1 MRKDES
7 PRLRSIRLDPW
18 IIVSI
23 AVTAAYALF
32 LLYPL
37 IALLS
42 KSVIGKSGG
51 ASLEYFTSIFTK
63 AYYGRAIMN
72 SFKVTLAVTAFSVLL
87 ATPLAYL
94 TAVYKIRGRAA
105 LEILILVSSMS
116 APFIGAY
123 SWIQL
128 FGRSGAVTQFVKTAI
143 GWRMPDIY
151 GFPGIVL
158 VMSLQLYSL
167 VFMFV
172 SGAFKSMDNSL
183 IEACESL
190 GCTGI
195 RKFARIVLPLLL
207 PTLLAGALMVFMRTF
222 ADYGTPA
229 LIGEGYTTL
238 PVLVY
243 KTFMS
248 ETGSNDSLA
257 AAISVI
263 AVFVTTAVFLLQKF
277 VVNRKKFTM
286 NALHPIHAKSLK
298 GAANVFAHLYCY
310 IVVALAMLPQL
321 YVIFSSFRKTSGKLF
336 VPGFSLASYITA
348 FNTVGKT
355 ITNTYLLG
363 FAAIICIVVIASLVA
378 YVVVR
383 RPNPLNTALDVI
395 TMFPETVAGS
405 ILGIALLISF
415 SKRPLLFSGTA
426 FIMILS
432 YTIRRLPYTVRS
444 SSAILSQ
451 ISPSIEEASIS
462 LGASGAKTFAR
473 VTLPMMM
480 PGVISGA
487 ILSWI
492 MIITELS
499 TSIILYSTRTK
510 TMTLEIYSQI
520 IRGNDGIAAAISS
533 ILTFSTII
541 ALVIFFKVSGK
552 KEIEI

>member
-1 MRKDES
+1 MMRKRG
-7 PRLRSIRLDPW
+7 PAGGFRLEPW
-18 IIVSI
+18 LFVSI
-23 AVTAAYALF
+23 AVAALYALF

-37 IALLS
+37 FTLLS
-42 KSVIGKSGG
+42 KSVIDKNG
-51 ASLEYFTSIFTK
+51 ALSLSFFNSIFTK
-63 AYYGRAIMN
+63 AYYWRAIAN
-72 SFKVTLAVTAFSVLL
+72 SFRVTLAVTACCVLI

-94 TAVYKIRGRAA
+94 MAVYKIRGRGV
-105 LEILILVSSMS
+105 LEILVLVSSMS

-123 SWIQL
+123 SWIML
-128 FGRSGAVTQFVKTAI
+128 FGRSGAVTTFAKHVL
-143 GWRMPDIY
+143 GFRMPDIY

-167 VFMFV
+167 VYMFV

-183 IEACESL
+183 IEASESL
-190 GCTGI
+190 GCTGA
-195 RKFARIVLPLLL
+195 RKMFRVVLPLLL

-248 ETGSNDSLA
+248 ETGTNDSLA
-257 AAISVI
+257 AAISVV
-263 AVFVTTAVFLLQKF
+263 AVFVTTAVFLLQKL
-277 VVNRKKFTM
+277 VVSRKKFSM
-286 NALHPIHAKSLK
+286 NALHPIQPKPIR
-298 GAANVFAHLYCY
+298 GAGGVLAHLYCY
-310 IVVALAMLPQL
+310 AVVALAMLPQL
-321 YVIFSSFRKTSGKLF
+321 YVVYSSFRKTNGKLF
-336 VPGFSLASYITA
+336 VPGFSLVSYQTA
-348 FNTVGKT
+348 FRTVGQT
-355 ITNTYLLG
+355 IANTYILG
-363 FAAIICIVVIASLVA
+363 FVSILCIVVVASVIA
-378 YVVVR
+378 YIVVR
-383 RPNPLNTALDVI
+383 RSNALNNVLDVV

-415 SKRPLLFSGTA
+415 SRRPLLFSGTA

-444 SSAILSQ
+444 SSAILHQ

-462 LGASGAKTFAR
+462 LGSSDAKTFTR
-473 VTLPMMM
+473 VTLPMML
-480 PGVISGA
+480 PGVVSGA

-499 TSIILYSTRTK
+499 TSIILFTTRTK

-533 ILTFSTII
+533 LLTFSTVI
-541 ALVIFFKVSGK
+541 ALAVFFKVSGK
-552 KEIEI
+552 KEVNL